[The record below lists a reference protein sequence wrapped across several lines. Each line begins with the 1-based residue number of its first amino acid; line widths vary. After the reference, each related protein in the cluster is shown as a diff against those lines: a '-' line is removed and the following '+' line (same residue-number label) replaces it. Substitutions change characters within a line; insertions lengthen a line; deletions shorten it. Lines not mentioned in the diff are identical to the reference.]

1 MMKNKLMRFLR
12 NPRVRYGSVSTA
24 MLCIFLAALVA
35 LNMLTLSLEKKNGW
49 RVDYS
54 FNALTTQ
61 SEATLDI
68 LAKLPHPVHIYA
80 LFSKGQEDLPL
91 MELLD
96 RYAAASPLVTW
107 EQTDVSLH
115 PGLMTKFRG
124 STSDQ
129 TVTNDSL
136 IVYCE
141 ATDRFRILSPADF
154 ISLSLDYEAGVYEIA
169 GLTYESE
176 ITSAIAYV
184 TREDIPRVVIAQDH
198 GELDESMTAS
208 LKELLTAN
216 HFEVVYASLMDAET
230 VLAPGDLLMLL
241 SPLRDLTAVELK
253 KITDF
258 TAQGGSLLITCDYS
272 DPVEDM
278 PNYLSLLRAYGFLPR
293 TGIVVASGEEPNTYY
308 DNVQINL
315 IPTMHATDMTLE
327 LVQSGADTLLLTGS
341 RAFEMP
347 QESDQ
352 HLTTLTLLSSGY
364 KAYLRDL
371 SGGNMA
377 IEQSDEDAV
386 GPFALGLQATRVTE
400 AGHVSK
406 AVILGCSTLLTSSQV
421 HAMTDAQEFI
431 VTAVQYLSG
440 AQSIDLDIMA
450 KTAVRPQLSVNST
463 RMGSMLLI
471 CLPLAVLFAALAVL
485 LPRRHK

>member
-1 MMKNKLMRFLR
+1 MNVKRILRDPRF
-12 NPRVRYGSVSTA
+12 RYGSLSTA
-24 MLCIFLAALVA
+24 ILCVFLAALIA
-35 LNMLTLSLEKKNGW
+35 LNMLMASLEKKNGW
-49 RVDYS
+49 RVDFS
-54 FNALTTQ
+54 FNAMTTQ
-61 SEATLDI
+61 SSQTLDV
-68 LAKLPHPVHIYA
+68 LDQLPHPVHIYA

-91 MELLD
+91 MELLN

-107 EQTDVSLH
+107 EQTDVSLN

-184 TREDIPRVVIAQDH
+184 TREDIPRVVVSQGH
-198 GELDESMTAS
+198 GELDEEMTAA
-208 LKELLTAN
+208 LKELLEGN
-216 HFEVVYASLMDAET
+216 HFEVVYASLQDAET
-230 VLAPGDLLMLL
+230 VLAPDDLLLLL
-241 SPLRDLTAVELK
+241 SPLRDLMDTELK

-272 DPVEDM
+272 DPVETM
-278 PNYLSLLRAYGFLPR
+278 PNYLSLLRSYGFLPR
-293 TGIVVASGEEPNTYY
+293 TGIVIASQEEPNTYY
-308 DNVQINL
+308 DEVQINL

-341 RAFEMP
+341 RAFAMP
-347 QESDQ
+347 GESDQ
-352 HLTTLTLLSSGY
+352 GLTALTLLSSGY

-371 SGGNMA
+371 SGGNMSIDQA
-377 IEQSDEDAV
+377 DGDAV
-386 GPFALGLQATRVTE
+386 GPFALGLQSTRVTE
-400 AGHVSK
+400 AGYVSK
-406 AVILGCSTLLTSSQV
+406 AVILGCSTLLTSSQI

-431 VTAVQYLSG
+431 VTAVQYLAG
-440 AQSIDLDIMA
+440 GEAIDLDIMA
-450 KTAVRPQLSVNST
+450 KTAVRPQLSVEST
-463 RMGSMLLI
+463 RLGSMLLV
-471 CLPLAVLFAALAVL
+471 CLPLTVAAAAVVVL
-485 LPRRHK
+485 LPRKRK